1 MKKKKENN
9 RNMDSK
15 ELKKCAK
22 CEDSFI
28 GEEGIYC
35 ERLDRW
41 VGRSSEQS
49 CVIEKSNT
57 TNSTSN

>member
-1 MKKKKENN
+1 MDNKEV
-9 RNMDSK
+9 
-15 ELKKCAK
+15 KKCAK

-41 VGRSSEQS
+41 VGRSSEQI
-49 CVIEKSNT
+49 CVIDKSNI
-57 TNSTSN
+57 TNSISN